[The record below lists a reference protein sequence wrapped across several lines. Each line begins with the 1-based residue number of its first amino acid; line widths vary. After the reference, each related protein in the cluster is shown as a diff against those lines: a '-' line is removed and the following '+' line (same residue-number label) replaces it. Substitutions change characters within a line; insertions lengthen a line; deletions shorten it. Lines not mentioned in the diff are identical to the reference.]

1 MTKERISDII
11 QLVQSEVKPALG
23 CTEPIAVALA
33 VAKSCE
39 MIKKQGYQPKK
50 LEIEVSSNILK
61 NGMGVGIPGTGMVGL
76 DIAAAL
82 AMICGKTEYN
92 LEVLKDINPTAIQL
106 AKELIE
112 KGLVNISMA
121 ITSKKLYICAVCK
134 SGDHSAKTIIQDE
147 HDRIVYYDF
156 DGIIEYNDSTGSSDS
171 YSCSIHKNEET
182 NAILELNLDV
192 KTIWDF
198 IHEVE
203 FKDIEFILQSADL
216 NKALAKEGLKHNY
229 GLQVGKSI
237 HTNIHK
243 HILGFGLLTNSMAMT
258 AAASDARMAGSIL
271 PAMSNT
277 GSGNQGIT
285 ATLPVVAASETF
297 LSSRE
302 ELARALMLS
311 HLITIHIKGQLGRLS
326 ALCGA
331 VVASIGSACG
341 IVYLSEGTYDQV
353 CYAIKNMIGN
363 MTGMVC
369 DGAKIGCSLKV
380 ASGVSS
386 AVQSVLLAMEN
397 VCISENDGII
407 DKDIEKTIKN
417 LANIGSTGMQETDNL
432 ILQIMVSK
440 LGK

>member
-1 MTKERISDII
+1 MTSERIAQII
-11 QLVQSEVKPALG
+11 KIVKSEVKPALG

-39 MIKKQGYQPKK
+39 IMRENGHNPEF
-50 LEIEVSSNILK
+50 LEVEVSANILK

-76 DIAAAL
+76 DIAASL
-82 AMICGKTEYN
+82 AMVCGKTKYN
-92 LEVLKDINPTAIQL
+92 LEVLKEIDHKAIVKAQ
-106 AKELIE
+106 EISSS
-112 KGLVNISMA
+112 GNVSISMA
-121 ITSKKLYICAVCK
+121 KTSKKLYIKAIAK
-134 SGDHSAKTIIQDE
+134 DKDHYASTIIQDQ
-147 HDRIVYYDF
+147 HDNITYFDF
-156 DGIIEYNDSTGSSDS
+156 DGSILYNDCTGSVEKDHCKLHEKVES
-171 YSCSIHKNEET
+171 
-182 NAILELNLDV
+182 NAILDLKLDV
-192 KTIWDF
+192 QTIWDF
-198 IHEVE
+198 VHEVDYKE
-203 FKDIEFILQSADL
+203 IEFILQSVEL
-216 NKALAKEGLKHNY
+216 NKALAKEGIKHEY
-229 GLQVGKSI
+229 GLQVGKTI

-297 LSSRE
+297 LSSQE

-311 HLITIHIKGQLGRLS
+311 HLVTIHIKGQLGRLS

-341 IVYLSEGTYDQV
+341 IVYLAEGNYDHV
-353 CYAIKNMIGN
+353 CFAIKNMIGN

-369 DGAKIGCSLKV
+369 DGAKIGCALKV

-386 AVQSVLLAMEN
+386 AVQSVLLAMDN
-397 VCISENDGII
+397 ICISENDGII
-407 DKDIEKTIKN
+407 DRDIEKTIKN
-417 LANIGSTGMQETDNL
+417 LAKIGSTGMQETDDM
-432 ILQIMVSK
+432 ILKIMVSK
-440 LGK
+440 LG

>member
-1 MTKERISDII
+1 MTSERIAQII
-11 QLVQSEVKPALG
+11 KLVKCEVKPALG

-39 MIKKQGYQPKK
+39 ILRENGHNPEF
-50 LEIEVSSNILK
+50 LEVEVSANILK

-82 AMICGKTEYN
+82 AMVCGKTEYN
-92 LEVLKDINPTAIQL
+92 LEVLKEIDQEAIVKAQ
-106 AKELIE
+106 E
-112 KGLVNISMA
+112 ISSSGNVSIAMA
-121 ITSKKLYICAVCK
+121 QTSKKLYIKAI
-134 SGDHSAKTIIQDE
+134 AKNKNHYASTIIQDQ
-147 HDRIVYYDF
+147 HDNITYFDF
-156 DGIIEYNDSTGSSDS
+156 DGSILYNDCTSSVE
-171 YSCSIHKNEET
+171 KNHCKLNEKEES
-182 NAILELNLDV
+182 NAILDLKLDV
-192 KTIWDF
+192 KTIWEF
-198 IHEVE
+198 IHEVDY
-203 FKDIEFILQSADL
+203 KDIEFILQSVEL
-216 NKALAKEGLKHNY
+216 NKALAKEGIKHEY
-229 GLQVGKSI
+229 GLQVGKTI
-237 HTNIHK
+237 HANIHK

-297 LSSRE
+297 LSSQE

-311 HLITIHIKGQLGRLS
+311 HLVTIHIKGQLGRLS

-341 IVYLSEGTYDQV
+341 IVYLAEGNYNQV

-369 DGAKIGCSLKV
+369 DGAKIGCALKV

-386 AVQSVLLAMEN
+386 AVQSVLLAMDN
-397 VCISENDGII
+397 ICISENDGII
-407 DKDIEKTIKN
+407 DRYIEKTIRN
-417 LANIGSTGMQETDNL
+417 LAKIGSTGMQETDDM
-432 ILQIMVSK
+432 ILKIMVSK
-440 LGK
+440 LN

>member
-11 QLVQSEVKPALG
+11 NLVKSEVKPALG

-39 MIKKQGYQPKK
+39 IMREHGFEPDNI
-50 LEIEVSSNILK
+50 EVEVSSNILK

-82 AMICGKTEYN
+82 SMVCGKTEYN
-92 LEVLKDINPTAIQL
+92 LEVLKDINTQA
-106 AKELIE
+106 IE
-112 KGLVNISMA
+112 KAKKIVEQGKVSISMA
-121 ITSKKLYICAVCK
+121 VTPKKLYICAISNSENHK
-134 SGDHSAKTIIQDE
+134 AKTIIQDE
-147 HDRIVYYDF
+147 HDQIAYYDF
-156 DGIIEYNDSTGSSDS
+156 DGSILHNMSTGTGDKGV
-171 YSCSIHKNEET
+171 CSIHEKEES
-182 NAILELNLDV
+182 NAILDLHLSV
-192 KTIWDF
+192 QGIWDF

-203 FKDIEFILQSADL
+203 YNVIEFILQSADL
-216 NKALAKEGLKHNY
+216 NKALAKEGIKHEY
-229 GLQVGKSI
+229 GLQVGKTI

-297 LSSRE
+297 MSSRE
-302 ELARALMLS
+302 DLARALMLS

-341 IVYLSEGTYDQV
+341 IVYLADGTLEQV
-353 CYAIKNMIGN
+353 EYAIKNMVGN

-369 DGAKIGCSLKV
+369 DGAKIGCALKV

-386 AVQSVLLAMEN
+386 AVQSVLLAMDN
-397 VCISENDGII
+397 ICISENDGII

-417 LANIGSTGMQETDNL
+417 LAHIGSQGMQQTDDL

-440 LGK
+440 LA

>member
-1 MTKERISDII
+1 MNKERISDII
-11 QLVQSEVKPALG
+11 QLVKSEVKPALG

-39 MIKKQGYQPKK
+39 IMKEKGFTPEK
-50 LEIEVSSNILK
+50 LEVEVSSNILK

-82 AMICGKTEYN
+82 SMICGKTEYN
-92 LEVLKDINPTAIQL
+92 LEVLKEIDTSAVAQ
-106 AKELIE
+106 AKELVNQ
-112 KGLVNISMA
+112 GSVNISMA

-134 SGDHSAKTIIQDE
+134 SGDHTSKTIIQDE
-147 HDRIVYYDF
+147 HDHIVYFDF
-156 DGIIEYNDSTGSSDS
+156 DGQIIYNDCTGTSEKGL
-171 YSCSIHKNEET
+171 CSIHKTEES
-182 NAILELNLDV
+182 NAILDLQLDV

-198 IHEVE
+198 VHEVD
-203 FKDIEFILQSADL
+203 FKDIEFILQAAEI
-216 NKALAKEGLKHNY
+216 NKALAKEGLKHEY
-229 GLQVGKSI
+229 GLQVGKTI
-237 HTNIHK
+237 HSNIHK

-285 ATLPVVAASETF
+285 ATMPVVAASETF
-297 LSSRE
+297 LSSQE
-302 ELARALMLS
+302 ELARALMMS

-341 IVYLSEGTYDQV
+341 IVLLSEGNYEQV

-369 DGAKIGCSLKV
+369 DGAKIGCALKV

-417 LANIGSTGMQETDNL
+417 LANIGSNGMQATDDL

-440 LGK
+440 LA

>member
-1 MTKERISDII
+1 MTSERIAQII
-11 QLVQSEVKPALG
+11 KLVKNEVKPALG

-39 MIKKQGYQPKK
+39 IMREKGHNPEF
-50 LEIEVSSNILK
+50 LEVEVSANILK

-82 AMICGKTEYN
+82 AMVCGKTEYN
-92 LEVLKDINPTAIQL
+92 LEVLREINHEAIVKAQ
-106 AKELIE
+106 EIVSS
-112 KGLVNISMA
+112 GNVSITMA
-121 ITSKKLYICAVCK
+121 QTSKKLYINAI
-134 SGDHSAKTIIQDE
+134 AKNHNHTASTIIQDQ
-147 HDRIVYYDF
+147 HDKITYFDF
-156 DGIIEYNDSTGSSDS
+156 DGSILFNDCSGSVE
-171 YSCSIHKNEET
+171 KNHCKLHDKEES
-182 NAILELNLDV
+182 NAILDLKLDV
-192 KTIWDF
+192 QTIWDF
-198 IHEVE
+198 VHEVE
-203 FKDIEFILQSADL
+203 YKEIDFILESVEL
-216 NKALAKEGLKHNY
+216 NKALAKEGIKHEY
-229 GLQVGKSI
+229 GLQVGKTI

-297 LSSRE
+297 LSSQE

-311 HLITIHIKGQLGRLS
+311 HLVTIHIKGQLGRLS

-341 IVYLSEGTYDQV
+341 IVYLAEGNYDQV

-369 DGAKIGCSLKV
+369 DGAKIGCALKV

-386 AVQSVLLAMEN
+386 AVQSVLLAMDN
-397 VCISENDGII
+397 ICISENDGII
-407 DKDIEKTIKN
+407 DRDIEKTIKN
-417 LANIGSTGMQETDNL
+417 LAKIGSTGMQETDDM
-432 ILQIMVSK
+432 ILKIMVSK
-440 LGK
+440 LN

>member
-1 MTKERISDII
+1 
-11 QLVQSEVKPALG
+11 
-23 CTEPIAVALA
+23 
-33 VAKSCE
+33 
-39 MIKKQGYQPKK
+39 
-50 LEIEVSSNILK
+50 
-61 NGMGVGIPGTGMVGL
+61 
-76 DIAAAL
+76 
-82 AMICGKTEYN
+82 
-92 LEVLKDINPTAIQL
+92 
-106 AKELIE
+106 
-112 KGLVNISMA
+112 
-121 ITSKKLYICAVCK
+121 ICAVCK
-134 SGDHSAKTIIQDE
+134 SGTHTAKTIIQDE

-171 YSCSIHKNEET
+171 FSCSINKREESNT
-182 NAILELNLDV
+182 ILEHNLNV

-198 IHEVE
+198 IQEVD
-203 FKDIEFILQSADL
+203 FSDIEFILQSVNL

>member
-1 MTKERISDII
+1 MTSERIAQII
-11 QLVQSEVKPALG
+11 KLVKSEVKPALG

-39 MIKKQGYQPKK
+39 IMKENGHNPEI
-50 LEIEVSSNILK
+50 LEVEVSANILK

-82 AMICGKTEYN
+82 AMVCGKTEYN
-92 LEVLKDINPTAIQL
+92 LEVLKEIDHEAIVKAQM
-106 AKELIE
+106 
-112 KGLVNISMA
+112 ISSSGNVSIAMA
-121 ITSKKLYICAVCK
+121 QTTKKLYIKAIAK
-134 SGDHSAKTIIQDE
+134 DKDHYASTIIQDQ
-147 HDRIVYYDF
+147 HDNITYFDF
-156 DGIIEYNDSTGSSDS
+156 DGSILYNDCTGSVE
-171 YSCSIHKNEET
+171 KNHCKLNEKEES
-182 NAILELNLDV
+182 NAILDLKLDV
-192 KTIWDF
+192 QTIWEF
-198 IHEVE
+198 IHEVDYKE
-203 FKDIEFILQSADL
+203 IEFILQSVEL
-216 NKALAKEGLKHNY
+216 NKALAKEGIKHEY
-229 GLQVGKSI
+229 GLQVGKTI

-297 LSSRE
+297 LSSQE

-311 HLITIHIKGQLGRLS
+311 HLVTIHIKGQLGRLS

-341 IVYLSEGTYDQV
+341 IVYLAEGNYDQV
-353 CYAIKNMIGN
+353 CFAIKNMIGN

-369 DGAKIGCSLKV
+369 DGAKIGCALKV

-386 AVQSVLLAMEN
+386 AVQSVLLAMDN
-397 VCISENDGII
+397 ICISENDGII
-407 DKDIEKTIKN
+407 DRDIEKTIKN
-417 LANIGSTGMQETDNL
+417 LAKIGSTGMQETDDM
-432 ILQIMVSK
+432 ILKIMVSK
-440 LGK
+440 LN

>member
-1 MTKERISDII
+1 MTSERIAQII
-11 QLVQSEVKPALG
+11 QLVKNEVKPALG

-39 MIKKQGYQPKK
+39 IMRENGHNPEF
-50 LEIEVSSNILK
+50 LEVEVSANILK

-82 AMICGKTEYN
+82 AMVCGKTEYN
-92 LEVLKDINPTAIQL
+92 LEVLREINHEAIVKAQEIVSSGKVSI
-106 AKELIE
+106 A
-112 KGLVNISMA
+112 MA
-121 ITSKKLYICAVCK
+121 QTTKKLYINAI
-134 SGDHSAKTIIQDE
+134 AKNQNHTASTIIQDQ
-147 HDRIVYYDF
+147 HDKITYFDF
-156 DGIIEYNDSTGSSDS
+156 DGSILFNDCSGSVE
-171 YSCSIHKNEET
+171 KNHCKLHEKEES
-182 NAILELNLDV
+182 NAILDLKLDV
-192 KTIWDF
+192 QTIWDF
-198 IHEVE
+198 VHEVE
-203 FKDIEFILQSADL
+203 YKEIDFILESVEL
-216 NKALAKEGLKHNY
+216 NKALAKEGIKHEY
-229 GLQVGKSI
+229 GLQVGKTI

-297 LSSRE
+297 LSSQE

-311 HLITIHIKGQLGRLS
+311 HLVTIHIKGQLGRLS

-341 IVYLSEGTYDQV
+341 IVYLAEGNYEQV

-369 DGAKIGCSLKV
+369 DGAKIGCALKV

-386 AVQSVLLAMEN
+386 AVQSVLLAMDN
-397 VCISENDGII
+397 ICISENDGII
-407 DKDIEKTIKN
+407 DRDIEKTIKN
-417 LANIGSTGMQETDNL
+417 LAKIGSTGMQETDDM
-432 ILQIMVSK
+432 ILKIMVSK
-440 LGK
+440 LN